1 MEELTQIVNLLE
13 KIETKNLNDDPET
26 KKWINDITD
35 PEFGFVSSCSELL
48 IENIQNA
55 KVSREIIL
63 VLRKMFF
70 YNPDKVLP
78 QMEKSKDF
86 LNGMLKYLINIKVED
101 STQEI
106 LVLLNAF
113 SFTSNNKFHLNLPEE
128 IVLNEQFNQSLINYL
143 GNISNEETMNM
154 LIKLVSYIHYNQNC
168 YQLNIKI
175 CSNEEDFQK
184 NVQNISI
191 LLENSKNITS
201 NKNKNEKLEKMHILK
216 FLTSHN
222 KFKLALECFIRIL
235 VNNSF
240 EKEDT
245 LYVMMLL
252 IDLMNYTCSSLFFTA
267 DIESLIDF
275 ALKRLESTSTEII
288 RDLVLSLTE
297 RATFYPGYN
306 KSNYK
311 LSNLV
316 DLMDNYIDSDIIT
329 DKQKDICDE
338 IIQNVSK

>member
-13 KIETKNLNDDPET
+13 KIETNNLNEDPET
-26 KKWINDITD
+26 KKWINEITD

-86 LNGMLKYLINIKVED
+86 LNGMLKYLTNIKAEE
-101 STQEI
+101 STPEI

-113 SFTSNNKFHLNLPEE
+113 SFNSNNNFHLNLPEE
-128 IVLNEQFNQSLINYL
+128 IVLNEQFNQSIINYL
-143 GNISNEETMNM
+143 GNVSNEETMNM
-154 LIKLVSYIHYNQNC
+154 LIKLVSYMHYNQNC
-168 YQLNIKI
+168 YQLNLKI
-175 CSNEEDFQK
+175 SSNEQ
-184 NVQNISI
+184 NVEHSIQNISKI
-191 LLENSKNITS
+191 LENSKNKS
-201 NKNKNEKLEKMHILK
+201 NNEKLDKMHTLK
-216 FLTSHN
+216 FLKGHN

-252 IDLMNYTCSSLFFTA
+252 IDLMNYTSSSLFFTA

-288 RDLVLSLTE
+288 RDLVLVLTE

-311 LSNLV
+311 KANLE
-316 DLMDNYIDSDIIT
+316 DLMDNYIDSDIIN
-329 DKQKDICDE
+329 DRQKDICDE
-338 IIQNVSK
+338 ILKNVSK